1 MGGMKQNGVARAFG
15 VTTVAVCNW
24 VKRFR
29 LEGEQSLGARKK
41 GPRKGSRALLSAAQA
56 AQVRKL
62 VIDKC
67 PEQLKLPFALW
78 TRDAVRELIKRQ
90 LGIQVSIRTAGNY
103 LRDWGFT
110 PQKPVRRAYEKSDK
124 SVREWLD
131 QTYPSIARRAKR
143 EKALIYWGDEMGLR
157 SDHQVG
163 RSYGLRGQT
172 PVIAGTGK
180 RFGCSMISAVTNQG
194 HLCFRVFEGPFVAA
208 VLIDF
213 LKRLIKQAKRKV
225 FVIVDGHPV
234 HRAKI
239 LQSWLE
245 QHKDQIELFY
255 LPGYSPELNPDE
267 LLNQDV
273 KANVSKRRRPRNV
286 DDMKADMRSYLH
298 STQKQPA
305 IVRNYFTERN
315 VRYALPTAA

>member
-1 MGGMKQNGVARAFG
+1 VGGMKQNGVARAFG